1 MQFIAVNA
9 KTFEGQNILLESY
22 LEANT
27 IFFVFLCFFSCDV
40 LVVMQCFSGLTD
52 HSKCFEKCFF
62 SVSQTLVSVHSVQN
76 HVSNSVMSF
85 VKPLEK
91 KLANKF

>member
-27 IFFVFLCFFSCDV
+27 IFFVFLCFFH
-40 LVVMQCFSGLTD
+40 VMYL
-52 HSKCFEKCFF
+52 
-62 SVSQTLVSVHSVQN
+62 
-76 HVSNSVMSF
+76 
-85 VKPLEK
+85 
-91 KLANKF
+91 